1 MSRLGVGEM
10 HCCLKKNRT
19 GMQKPYDIFMKQGH
33 IRLTMPTVTGLN
45 CESPSILCERIEVG
59 STDKKH

>member
-1 MSRLGVGEM
+1 
-10 HCCLKKNRT
+10 
-19 GMQKPYDIFMKQGH
+19 MQKPYDIFMKQGH